1 MRMMQKMQ
9 NMCKNMDKGDFTPF
23 MKDMVVDDE
32 MMGEMR
38 DMCKN
43 MDKNHFRPYE
53 SCQKFMDK
61 FMKK

>member
-43 MDKNHFRPYE
+43 MCKVDFKFGE
-53 SCQKFMDK
+53 ICQEFMDK

>member
-1 MRMMQKMQ
+1 MQETDEGGLNNEM
-9 NMCKNMDKGDFTPF
+9 N
-23 MKDMVVDDE
+23 DMVVDDE

-43 MDKNHFRPYE
+43 MCKVDFKFGE
-53 SCQKFMDK
+53 ICQEFMDK